1 MRLGPCRAAAQTY
14 LFSEI
19 DPVLKSRKNPR
30 MKHALMGEFI
40 DYETSMITDEDPR
53 QGLLFC

>member
-1 MRLGPCRAAAQTY
+1 M
-14 LFSEI
+14 
-19 DPVLKSRKNPR
+19 LKSRKNPR